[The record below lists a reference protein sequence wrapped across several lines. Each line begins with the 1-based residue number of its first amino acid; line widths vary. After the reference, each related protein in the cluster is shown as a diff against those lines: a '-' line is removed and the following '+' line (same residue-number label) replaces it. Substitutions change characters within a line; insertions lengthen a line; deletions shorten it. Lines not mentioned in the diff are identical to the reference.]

1 MNWIDINERL
11 PTYYDPVLIICRNKH
26 QVVAWRASDGETDSY
41 TILDTN
47 YIVIYE
53 ITHWQRLPKPPK

>member
-11 PTYYDPVLIICRNKH
+11 PTYYEPVLIICRNKH

-41 TILDTN
+41 TIFDTN
-47 YIVIYE
+47 YIVVYE
-53 ITHWQRLPKPPK
+53 ITHWQPLPEPPK